1 MSMLCKDPQAV
12 IDQEV
17 DWSAYLAGQ
26 MVVASGWSVAPN
38 EAGGVMVTAEARE
51 PSRTSARLAGGI
63 VGRVY
68 RVTNQV
74 TLSDGQVDERSLTVR
89 VEER

>member
-1 MSMLCKDPQAV
+1 MSLYVKDPQARADHA
-12 IDQEV
+12 I

-26 MVVASGWSVAPN
+26 SLVASLWTVSPVETGGLVVEAHAFEAQRSSVRLN
-38 EAGGVMVTAEARE
+38 GGV
-51 PSRTSARLAGGI
+51 

-68 RVTNQV
+68 RLTNRV
-74 TLSDGQVDERSLTVR
+74 TLSDGQVDERSVTMR

>member
-1 MSMLCKDPQAV
+1 MSLYAKDPEAR
-12 IDQEV
+12 IDHAI

-26 MVVASGWSVAPN
+26 SIVASNWSVTPD
-38 EAGGVMVTAEARE
+38 EAGGVQVEADAHEAE
-51 PSRTSARLAGGI
+51 RTSARLSGGL

-68 RVTNQV
+68 RVTNRV
-74 TLSDGQVDERSLTVR
+74 TLSDGQIDERSVTFR

>member
-1 MSMLCKDPQAV
+1 MNLVMKDPQARV
-12 IDQEV
+12 DHAI

-26 MVVASGWSVAPN
+26 SLIASAWTVVPDEEGGLTVEDAAFEAQRSSV
-38 EAGGVMVTAEARE
+38 
-51 PSRTSARLAGGI
+51 RLAGGI

-68 RVTNQV
+68 RLINRV
-74 TLSDGQVDERSLTVR
+74 TLSDGQEDERTLTMR

>member
-1 MSMLCKDPQAV
+1 MSLHIKDPHGR
-12 IDQEV
+12 IDHAI

-26 MVVASGWSVAPN
+26 EIIASSWSVTPD
-38 EAGGVMVTAEARE
+38 EDGGLAVIDHAFE
-51 PSRTSARLAGGI
+51 PTRTSGRMSGGLAG
-63 VGRVY
+63 RLY

-74 TLSDGQVDERSLTVR
+74 TLSDGQIDERSIHFR

>member
-1 MSMLCKDPQAV
+1 MSLYVKDPQARV
-12 IDQEV
+12 DHAI

-26 MVVASGWSVAPN
+26 SLVASLWTVDPQ
-38 EAGGVMVTAEARE
+38 EAGGLAVDTDMFEAQR
-51 PSRTSARLAGGI
+51 SSARLSGGI

-68 RVTNQV
+68 RLTNRV
-74 TLSDGQVDERSLTVR
+74 TLSDGQVDERTATMR

>member
-26 MVVASGWSVAPN
+26 MVVASGWSVAPD
-38 EAGGVMVTAEARE
+38 EAGGITIEAEARE

>member
-1 MSMLCKDPQAV
+1 MSLAVKDPQARV
-12 IDQEV
+12 DHAI

-26 MVVASGWSVAPN
+26 DLVASLWTVSPQEDGGLII
-38 EAGGVMVTAEARE
+38 EASAFEAQR
-51 PSRTSARLAGGI
+51 SSARLSGGI

-68 RVTNQV
+68 RLTNRV
-74 TLSDGQVDERSLTVR
+74 TLSDGQVDERSVTMR